1 MLDPPAEKAELVLAA
16 GVRLSRGG
24 RSARWDALRRRLPGR
39 TGEVGGGGWG
49 WPWLFIARQ
58 VLDEIPVNPS
68 WW

>member
-39 TGEVGGGGWG
+39 TGEVGVVAGAGHGCSSRAKCSMKY
-49 WPWLFIARQ
+49 L
-58 VLDEIPVNPS
+58 
-68 WW
+68 